1 MDTGESKLKKTL
13 YLMRH
18 GQTLFNVRKKIQGF
32 CDAPLTELGIQQA
45 NIASSYFK
53 DNGIVFTKAYSSTS
67 ERACDT
73 LEWITNMDYTRL
85 KGLKEWNFGT
95 FEGESEDLN
104 PPLPYGDFFA
114 GFGGEREMDFRTRL
128 VETMESIMS
137 QENHDVV
144 LAVSHGAACA
154 QFARNWEAT
163 SQIGPIS
170 GLKNC
175 CILKFEYENSAFTLV
190 DFINHDFANA

>member
-1 MDTGESKLKKTL
+1 MKKIL

-32 CDAPLTELGIQQA
+32 CDAPLTECGINQA
-45 NIASSYFK
+45 KIASEYFK
-53 DNGIVFTKAYSSTS
+53 ENGIVFDQAYSSTS

-73 LEWITNMDYTRL
+73 LELITDMDYKRL

-114 GFGGEREMDFRTRL
+114 GFGGEREMDFRVRL
-128 VETMESIMS
+128 VETMESMMN
-137 QENHDVV
+137 QENHDTV

-154 QFARNWEAT
+154 QFARHWEAR
-163 SQIGPIS
+163 SSIGRIS

-175 CILKFEYENSAFTLV
+175 CILKFEYENGEFTLV
-190 DFINHDFANA
+190 NFINHDFAKA

>member
-1 MDTGESKLKKTL
+1 MKKTL

-32 CDAPLTELGIQQA
+32 CDAPLTELGIYQA
-45 NIASSYFK
+45 QVAGDYFK
-53 DNGIVFTKAYSSTS
+53 KNGITFGAAYSSTS

-73 LEWITNMDYTRL
+73 LERVTDMPYTRL

-114 GFGGEREMDFRTRL
+114 GFGGEREMDFRARL

-137 QENHDVV
+137 QEDHDVV

-154 QFARNWEAT
+154 QFARHWEAN
-163 SQIGPIS
+163 SKIGPIK

-175 CILKFEYENSAFTLV
+175 CILKFEYENGHFTLV
-190 DFINHDFANA
+190 NFMNHDFAKA

>member
-1 MDTGESKLKKTL
+1 MKKTL

-32 CDAPLTELGIQQA
+32 CDAPLTELGVHQA
-45 NIASSYFK
+45 KVAGDYFK
-53 DNGIVFTKAYSSTS
+53 DNGITFKAAYSSTS

-73 LEWITNMDYTRL
+73 LEWITDMDYKRL

-114 GFGGEREMDFRTRL
+114 GFGGEREMDFRARL
-128 VETMESIMS
+128 VETMDAMMR

-154 QFARNWEAT
+154 QFARNWEKT
-163 SQIGPIS
+163 SKIGKIT

-175 CILKFEYENSAFTLV
+175 CILKFEYENGEFTLV
-190 DFINHDFANA
+190 DFRNHDFANA